1 MCCYNK
7 ALYINYTYII
17 KKKIADGLSLTLDL
31 SSEKL
36 FKSILK
42 GFRRFSSL
50 LYFW

>member
-7 ALYINYTYII
+7 YLYLNLHII

-36 FKSILK
+36 FKIILK